1 MSGYTKHMCENDIEG
16 AKKCINN
23 FVNSI
28 IPLLPR
34 TYDFE
39 LFKDLLYKYYSY
51 EMFLIDEKHKYYVD
65 KEKSL
70 ISKGRKSRY
79 IFPSSNILITSSP
92 KYKKLFSDEY
102 KRLHQQNFDE
112 SKYLERIKSF
122 SAIRDPKIKK
132 IFDKIEKAKL
142 KTQQVEPEFLDS
154 LMGLYDRKNT
164 SQKDKVYIIKELQ
177 KYYCTKIIRFFSKK
191 VDTEYNRQLREMAF
205 YHLQSFGFQPVL
217 RKQKYMIIPSKNKK
231 KREFLK
237 NTYAKERYNVNE
249 IPEELEYR
257 IQNSKEQKIKS
268 YHFFISHSSIDY
280 DAVQFLISHL
290 NKNGKN
296 IYCDWINDNDY
307 LKRRLVGNSTL
318 NVLIKRLQQ
327 SKEMI
332 FVISENSMKS
342 NWCKYELNDFYLQKK
357 VMYFVKKEDLE
368 KGIVKLEKYDDKW
381 YFDPLYKQIDL
392 FGEKTQ
398 EE

>member
-1 MSGYTKHMCENDIEG
+1 MSGYTKHMCENDVQD
-16 AKKCINN
+16 AKKSINN
-23 FVNSI
+23 YLKSV
-28 IPLLPR
+28 IPLLPC

-39 LFKDLLYKYYSY
+39 LIKNLLYKYYPY
-51 EMFLIDEKHKYYVD
+51 EMFLIDEKHKYYFR

-70 ISKGRKSRY
+70 ISKGKKSRY
-79 IFPSSNILITSSP
+79 TFPVSDIIISYSQT
-92 KYKKLFSDEY
+92 YKKIFSDEY

-112 SKYLERIKSF
+112 HRHIKSVESF

-132 IFDKIEKAKL
+132 IFEKIEKAKL
-142 KTQQVEPEFLDS
+142 KTQQVEPEFLDA

-177 KYYCTKIIRFFSKK
+177 KYYCNKVINFFSKK
-191 VDTEYNRQLREMAF
+191 VDTEYNRQLREISF
-205 YHLQSFGFQPVL
+205 YHLQSLGFQPVL

-231 KREFLK
+231 RREFLK
-237 NTYAKERYNVNE
+237 NIYAKERYNVNE

-257 IQNSKEQKIKS
+257 IQNSKEQKIKT
-268 YHFFISHSSIDY
+268 YDFFISHSSMDY
-280 DAVQFLISHL
+280 NEVQFLISHL
-290 NKNGKN
+290 NQNRKN

-307 LKRRLVGNSTL
+307 LKRNLVGNSTL

-357 VMYFVKKEDLE
+357 CMYFVKKEDLK

-381 YFDPLYKQIDL
+381 YFDPLYKQMDL
-392 FGEKTQ
+392 FGEKKQ